1 MTHITRFFSLS
12 MFVLAVLSAPL
23 ALSSPAAAQ
32 DLQLEVALDRLEPTE
47 RAEARAEL
55 ASIDHLSTLA
65 TAGYVTSIA
74 VHIAGLGMMV
84 GGSIGGFCLNLSFS
98 GGSSCPDRTG
108 WNILAGVGGAMA
120 GVGLIGLFVSM
131 GVDGMSGRRRNAW
144 RARYGLGPLADVD
157 VALAP
162 TEGGASLALS
172 GSF

>member
-32 DLQLEVALDRLEPTE
+32 DFQLELALDRLEPSE
-47 RAEARAEL
+47 RTLARAEL

-84 GGSIGGFCLNLSFS
+84 GGSIGGFCINW
-98 GGSSCPDRTG
+98 GGSCPDRTG
-108 WNILAGVGGAMA
+108 WNILIGVGGAMA

-144 RARYGLGPLADVD
+144 RTRYGLGPLADVD